1 MRNRSWLWDI
11 FQHFMKRPVIHFDSS
26 SKRYSC
32 WTCSSECVCRPVT
45 DRKSPVAARAVA
57 TLRHCDH
64 LPEIRVQRGR
74 AKANPNNVVKYPS
87 WIPGRCDVF
96 AIKST
101 GQSMRRA
108 CNYAAPHPSGTWK
121 RSQLIVPTCA
131 GFAPALLPCCLAGIF
146 IQ

>member
-11 FQHFMKRPVIHFDSS
+11 FQNFMKRPVSHFDSG
-26 SKRYSC
+26 SKRNLVEPEC
-32 WTCSSECVCRPVT
+32 ECVRRSVT

-57 TLRHCDH
+57 TLHHCDH
-64 LPEIRVQRGR
+64 LPEIRVQWGR

-108 CNYAAPHPSGTWK
+108 CNYTAPRPSGTWK

-131 GFAPALLPCCLAGIF
+131 GFAPALLPCCLADIF
-146 IQ
+146 I